1 MHRATCVFM
10 GIAFAL
16 LLVMIMLQILPV
28 VQYVH
33 RDVMHFRTYSTMNV
47 LASWAFLNSF
57 TNRGYK

>member
-1 MHRATCVFM
+1 M